1 MTASVSTLPTAPP
14 SSAQADPIDP
24 RVLSVSPNVA
34 IEWGYNLYL
43 AEVLDE
49 TSETRLSAVRA
60 VHELEDMVNSFVN
73 GSRER
78 LYLTTLRLA
87 ANSFAQGVERRKRS
101 RADALESAKQEKEEA
116 IKRCTRDTRRGGL
129 LSGGFKILLMGGFIF
144 LLVRAVFDLPSVERQ
159 AHGADLQ
166 YISTCTAL
174 GIALIGAY
182 IKAWFTDRK
191 MVALFKQYD
200 LKVQAANDRY
210 ADEVVTEYRFAAET
224 ADTAWHQLTDAPT
237 PMTKAFEALLLGVIK
252 GSVPSKSSKD

>member
-1 MTASVSTLPTAPP
+1 MTASAATAPSVSP
-14 SSAQADPIDP
+14 NAQVEPIDQ

-49 TSETRLSAVRA
+49 NSETRLSAVRA
-60 VHELEDMVNSFVN
+60 VHELEDLVNSFAR

-101 RADALESAKQEKEEA
+101 RADTLESAKQEKEEA

-159 AHGADLQ
+159 TAGADLQ

-200 LKVQAANDRY
+200 NKVQAANDRY

-224 ADTAWHQLTDAPT
+224 AETAWHRLTDSPA
-237 PMTKAFEALLLGVIK
+237 PMTKAFEALLIGVIK
-252 GSVPSKSSKD
+252 GTVPSKNSKF